1 MRTTQEWKSGRIRSL
16 RNPVLLVAFVF
27 AILASVVVAQQAQQA
42 QAPYAREA
50 PQLFELLELR
60 PGMSVGEIGA
70 GGGEMTVELARR
82 LGPSG
87 HVFSTELDAAR
98 LADIRAAVAKE
109 GLTNVTVIEAG
120 EVTTNLPAG
129 CCDAVFMRDVYHH
142 ITKPAEIARSIN
154 AALKPGGRVAIID
167 FEPTPGSE
175 TPAGLPA
182 DREGHGVR
190 PETIVAEISAA
201 GPMHVRTI
209 RDWSVLRANRSL
221 FAVVFKK

>member
-1 MRTTQEWKSGRIRSL
+1 
-16 RNPVLLVAFVF
+16 
-27 AILASVVVAQQAQQA
+27 
-42 QAPYAREA
+42 
-50 PQLFELLELR
+50 
-60 PGMSVGEIGA
+60 MSVGEIGA
-70 GGGEMTVELARR
+70 GGGEMTVELAKR
-82 LGPSG
+82 LGAAG
-87 HVFSTELDAAR
+87 HVYSTELDPAR
-98 LADIRAAVAKE
+98 LADIRGAVAKE

-120 EVTTNLPAG
+120 EATTNLPAG

-142 ITKPAEIARSIN
+142 ITKPAEIARSI
-154 AALKPGGRVAIID
+154 AAAVKPGGRVAIID

-201 GPMHVRTI
+201 GPAHVRTM

-221 FAVVFKK
+221 FAVLFKK